1 MSEQPWTLTTGEPYR
16 LVPHPLDALGK
27 PPPPGP
33 DYETADLMDAAAAYA
48 EALLRADDL
57 RGEAERLREDA
68 DRAEDDADAATRET
82 DGTHKALAESY
93 PKLAAAIK
101 DAPEDFR
108 TAGAARRWLEGDR

>member
-1 MSEQPWTLTTGEPYR
+1 MSEQPWMLTSGEPYR

-27 PPPPGP
+27 PPPVGP
-33 DYETADLMDAAAAYA
+33 DYETADLVDAVAYA
-48 EALLRADDL
+48 DALLRADDL
-57 RGEAERLREDA
+57 REEADRLREDA

-101 DAPEDFR
+101 DRPEDFR
-108 TAGAARRWLEGDR
+108 TAGAVRRWLEGDR